1 MRLGDVGNI
10 APIVDWTS
18 YVNNILTEDIGI
30 QVSSFKFHFALY
42 FINKQSIKQILI
54 KMIGYYVFCI
64 LIDEILHTNKKLFD
78 MVYWQFFSQ
87 TFLLLW
93 MRTFLIVLMIKY
105 YIILLSVYLCLYVW
119 ILSLSHTF
127 CLYLLFLC
135 FSLDIGIYWNTTL
148 FLSSLVE

>member
-1 MRLGDVGNI
+1 MFCIYVSILSKCMWGLITSREERRNASKLYHPMRLGDVGNI

-78 MVYWQFFSQ
+78 MVY
-87 TFLLLW
+87 
-93 MRTFLIVLMIKY
+93 
-105 YIILLSVYLCLYVW
+105 
-119 ILSLSHTF
+119 
-127 CLYLLFLC
+127 
-135 FSLDIGIYWNTTL
+135 
-148 FLSSLVE
+148 